1 MKNIWNKYKR
11 EFVVLIATIAMCVV
25 FTALNK
31 NFLNYS
37 NFITVLQQM
46 VLNGILAVGMMFTI
60 ITGGIDLSVG
70 CTYAITGIVV
80 ASCTVTYG
88 MNPILAIIVGILI
101 GAVLGAFNGFLINK
115 LKLQP
120 FIATLGT
127 MSLYRGIAYVVTGG
141 VPVTNVPES
150 YRNIFNGELFAG
162 VRSYIVVMVVVFVIA
177 HIILSK
183 MRSGDYLYA
192 IGGNEEAAK
201 LSGVFTIITGGIDL
215 SVGCTYAITGIV
227 VASCTVTY
235 GMNPILAIIVGILI
249 GAVLGAFNGF
259 LINKLKLQPFIATL
273 GTMSLYRG
281 IAYVVTGGVPVT
293 NVPESY
299 RNIFNGELFAG
310 VRSYIVVMVVVFVIA
325 HIILSKMRSG
335 DYLYAIGGNE
345 EAAKLSGVNVI
356 KTKYVAYIFCGICAA
371 IAGMI
376 MLASL
381 GSAEATAGQA
391 YETNAIAA
399 AAIGGTRMAGGKGTA
414 LGTFFGALML
424 AVLKVGMVV
433 INVDSFW
440 QFVVTGIIIIVAS
453 YFEFIQQ
460 DIKGFVSRHKKT
472 A

>member
-1 MKNIWNKYKR
+1 MKGIWNKYKR
-11 EFVVLIATIAMCVV
+11 EFVVLIATLAMCVV
-25 FTALNK
+25 FTVLNK

-37 NFITVLQQM
+37 NFLTVLQQM

-80 ASCTVTYG
+80 ASCTVNYG
-88 MNPILAIIVGILI
+88 MNPFLAILVGILI
-101 GAVLGAFNGFLINK
+101 GAVLGAFNGFLINQ

-141 VPVTNVPES
+141 VPVTNVPTS
-150 YRNIFNGELFAG
+150 YRDIFNGIVFGG
-162 VRSYIVVMVVVFVIA
+162 VRSYIIVMVVVFVIA
-177 HIILSK
+177 HILLSK

-192 IGGNEEAAK
+192 
-201 LSGVFTIITGGIDL
+201 V
-215 SVGCTYAITGIV
+215 
-227 VASCTVTY
+227 
-235 GMNPILAIIVGILI
+235 
-249 GAVLGAFNGF
+249 
-259 LINKLKLQPFIATL
+259 
-273 GTMSLYRG
+273 
-281 IAYVVTGGVPVT
+281 
-293 NVPESY
+293 
-299 RNIFNGELFAG
+299 
-310 VRSYIVVMVVVFVIA
+310 
-325 HIILSKMRSG
+325 
-335 DYLYAIGGNE
+335 GGNE

-356 KTKYVAYIFCGICAA
+356 KTKYIAYIFCGICAA

-381 GSAEATAGQA
+381 GSAEATAGSG

-414 LGTFFGALML
+414 LGTFIGALML

-460 DIKGFVSRHKKT
+460 DIKGFVARHKK
-472 A
+472 AAN

>member
-1 MKNIWNKYKR
+1 MKGIWNKYKR
-11 EFVVLIATIAMCVV
+11 EFVVLIATLAMCVV
-25 FTALNK
+25 FTVLNK

-37 NFITVLQQM
+37 NFLTVLQQM

-80 ASCTVTYG
+80 ASCTVNYG
-88 MNPILAIIVGILI
+88 MNPFLAILVGILI
-101 GAVLGAFNGFLINK
+101 GAVLGAFNGFLINQ

-141 VPVTNVPES
+141 VPVTNVPTS
-150 YRNIFNGELFAG
+150 YRDIFNGIVFGG
-162 VRSYIVVMVVVFVIA
+162 VRNYIIVMVVVFVIA
-177 HIILSK
+177 HILLSK

-192 IGGNEEAAK
+192 
-201 LSGVFTIITGGIDL
+201 V
-215 SVGCTYAITGIV
+215 
-227 VASCTVTY
+227 
-235 GMNPILAIIVGILI
+235 
-249 GAVLGAFNGF
+249 
-259 LINKLKLQPFIATL
+259 
-273 GTMSLYRG
+273 
-281 IAYVVTGGVPVT
+281 
-293 NVPESY
+293 
-299 RNIFNGELFAG
+299 
-310 VRSYIVVMVVVFVIA
+310 
-325 HIILSKMRSG
+325 
-335 DYLYAIGGNE
+335 GGNE

-356 KTKYVAYIFCGICAA
+356 KTKYIAYIFCGICAA

-414 LGTFFGALML
+414 LGTFIGALML

-440 QFVVTGIIIIVAS
+440 QFVVTGIIIIVDS

-460 DIKGFVSRHKKT
+460 DIKGVVARHKK
-472 A
+472 AAN

>member
-1 MKNIWNKYKR
+1 MKGIWNKYKR
-11 EFVVLIATIAMCVV
+11 EFVVLIATLAMCVV
-25 FTALNK
+25 FTVLNK

-37 NFITVLQQM
+37 NFLTVLQQM

-80 ASCTVTYG
+80 ASCTVNYG
-88 MNPILAIIVGILI
+88 MNPFLAILVGILI
-101 GAVLGAFNGFLINK
+101 GAVLGAFNGFLINQ

-141 VPVTNVPES
+141 VPVTNVPTS
-150 YRNIFNGELFAG
+150 YRDIFNGIVFGG
-162 VRSYIVVMVVVFVIA
+162 VRSYIIVMVVVFVIA
-177 HIILSK
+177 HILLSK

-192 IGGNEEAAK
+192 
-201 LSGVFTIITGGIDL
+201 V
-215 SVGCTYAITGIV
+215 
-227 VASCTVTY
+227 
-235 GMNPILAIIVGILI
+235 
-249 GAVLGAFNGF
+249 
-259 LINKLKLQPFIATL
+259 
-273 GTMSLYRG
+273 
-281 IAYVVTGGVPVT
+281 
-293 NVPESY
+293 
-299 RNIFNGELFAG
+299 
-310 VRSYIVVMVVVFVIA
+310 
-325 HIILSKMRSG
+325 
-335 DYLYAIGGNE
+335 GGNE

-356 KTKYVAYIFCGICAA
+356 KTKYIAYIFCGICAA

-414 LGTFFGALML
+414 LGTFIGALML

-460 DIKGFVSRHKKT
+460 DIKGFVARHKK
-472 A
+472 AAN

>member
-1 MKNIWNKYKR
+1 MKGIWNKYKR
-11 EFVVLIATIAMCVV
+11 EFVVLIATLAMCVV
-25 FTALNK
+25 FTVLNK

-37 NFITVLQQM
+37 NFLTVLQQM

-80 ASCTVTYG
+80 ASCTVNYG
-88 MNPILAIIVGILI
+88 MNPFLAILVGILI
-101 GAVLGAFNGFLINK
+101 GEVLGAFNGFLINQ

-141 VPVTNVPES
+141 VPVTNVPTS
-150 YRNIFNGELFAG
+150 YRDIFNGIVFGG
-162 VRSYIVVMVVVFVIA
+162 VRNYIIVMVVVFVIA
-177 HIILSK
+177 HILLSK

-192 IGGNEEAAK
+192 
-201 LSGVFTIITGGIDL
+201 V
-215 SVGCTYAITGIV
+215 
-227 VASCTVTY
+227 
-235 GMNPILAIIVGILI
+235 
-249 GAVLGAFNGF
+249 
-259 LINKLKLQPFIATL
+259 
-273 GTMSLYRG
+273 
-281 IAYVVTGGVPVT
+281 
-293 NVPESY
+293 
-299 RNIFNGELFAG
+299 
-310 VRSYIVVMVVVFVIA
+310 
-325 HIILSKMRSG
+325 
-335 DYLYAIGGNE
+335 GGNE

-356 KTKYVAYIFCGICAA
+356 KTKYIAYIFCGICAA

-414 LGTFFGALML
+414 LGTFIGALML

-460 DIKGFVSRHKKT
+460 DIKGFVARHKK
-472 A
+472 AAN

>member
-1 MKNIWNKYKR
+1 MKGIWNKYKR
-11 EFVVLIATIAMCVV
+11 EFVVLIATLAMCVV
-25 FTALNK
+25 FTVLNK

-37 NFITVLQQM
+37 NFLTVLQQM

-80 ASCTVTYG
+80 ASCTVNYG
-88 MNPILAIIVGILI
+88 MNPFLAILVGILI
-101 GAVLGAFNGFLINK
+101 GAVLGAFNGFLINQ

-141 VPVTNVPES
+141 VPVTNVPTS
-150 YRNIFNGELFAG
+150 YRDIFNGIVFGG
-162 VRSYIVVMVVVFVIA
+162 VRSYIIVMVVVFVIA
-177 HIILSK
+177 HILLSK

-192 IGGNEEAAK
+192 
-201 LSGVFTIITGGIDL
+201 V
-215 SVGCTYAITGIV
+215 
-227 VASCTVTY
+227 
-235 GMNPILAIIVGILI
+235 
-249 GAVLGAFNGF
+249 
-259 LINKLKLQPFIATL
+259 
-273 GTMSLYRG
+273 
-281 IAYVVTGGVPVT
+281 
-293 NVPESY
+293 
-299 RNIFNGELFAG
+299 
-310 VRSYIVVMVVVFVIA
+310 
-325 HIILSKMRSG
+325 
-335 DYLYAIGGNE
+335 GGNE

-356 KTKYVAYIFCGICAA
+356 KTKYIAYIFCGICAA

-414 LGTFFGALML
+414 LGTFIGALML
-424 AVLKVGMVV
+424 AVLRVGMVV

-460 DIKGFVSRHKKT
+460 DIKGFVARHKK
-472 A
+472 AAN

>member
-1 MKNIWNKYKR
+1 MKGIWNKYKR
-11 EFVVLIATIAMCVV
+11 EFVVLIATLAMCVV
-25 FTALNK
+25 FTVLNK

-37 NFITVLQQM
+37 NFLTVLQQM

-80 ASCTVTYG
+80 ASCTVNYG
-88 MNPILAIIVGILI
+88 MNPFLAILVGILI
-101 GAVLGAFNGFLINK
+101 GAVLGAFNGFLINQ

-141 VPVTNVPES
+141 VPVTNVPTS
-150 YRNIFNGELFAG
+150 YRDIFNGIVFGG
-162 VRSYIVVMVVVFVIA
+162 VRSYIIVMVVVFVIA
-177 HIILSK
+177 HILLSK

-192 IGGNEEAAK
+192 
-201 LSGVFTIITGGIDL
+201 V
-215 SVGCTYAITGIV
+215 
-227 VASCTVTY
+227 
-235 GMNPILAIIVGILI
+235 
-249 GAVLGAFNGF
+249 
-259 LINKLKLQPFIATL
+259 
-273 GTMSLYRG
+273 
-281 IAYVVTGGVPVT
+281 
-293 NVPESY
+293 
-299 RNIFNGELFAG
+299 
-310 VRSYIVVMVVVFVIA
+310 
-325 HIILSKMRSG
+325 
-335 DYLYAIGGNE
+335 GGNE

-356 KTKYVAYIFCGICAA
+356 KTKYIAYIFCGICAA

>member
-1 MKNIWNKYKR
+1 MKCIWNKYKR
-11 EFVVLIATIAMCVV
+11 EFVVLIATLAMCVV
-25 FTALNK
+25 FTVLNK

-37 NFITVLQQM
+37 NFLTVLQQM

-80 ASCTVTYG
+80 ASCTVNYG
-88 MNPILAIIVGILI
+88 MNPFLAILVGILI
-101 GAVLGAFNGFLINK
+101 GAVLGAFNGFLINQ

-141 VPVTNVPES
+141 VPVTNVPTS
-150 YRNIFNGELFAG
+150 YRDIFNGIVFGG
-162 VRSYIVVMVVVFVIA
+162 VRSYIIVMVVVFVIA
-177 HIILSK
+177 HILLSK

-192 IGGNEEAAK
+192 
-201 LSGVFTIITGGIDL
+201 V
-215 SVGCTYAITGIV
+215 
-227 VASCTVTY
+227 
-235 GMNPILAIIVGILI
+235 
-249 GAVLGAFNGF
+249 
-259 LINKLKLQPFIATL
+259 
-273 GTMSLYRG
+273 
-281 IAYVVTGGVPVT
+281 
-293 NVPESY
+293 
-299 RNIFNGELFAG
+299 
-310 VRSYIVVMVVVFVIA
+310 
-325 HIILSKMRSG
+325 
-335 DYLYAIGGNE
+335 GGNE

-356 KTKYVAYIFCGICAA
+356 KTKYIAYIFCGICAA

-414 LGTFFGALML
+414 LGPVIGALML

-433 INVDSFW
+433 LNVDSFW

-460 DIKGFVSRHKKT
+460 DIKGFVARHKK
-472 A
+472 AAN

>member
-1 MKNIWNKYKR
+1 MKGIWNKYKR
-11 EFVVLIATIAMCVV
+11 EFVVLIATLAMCVV
-25 FTALNK
+25 FTVLNK

-37 NFITVLQQM
+37 NFLTVLQQM

-70 CTYAITGIVV
+70 CTYAITGIIV
-80 ASCTVTYG
+80 ASCTVNYG
-88 MNPILAIIVGILI
+88 MNPFLAILVGILI
-101 GAVLGAFNGFLINK
+101 GAVLGAFNGFLINQ

-141 VPVTNVPES
+141 VPVTNVPTS
-150 YRNIFNGELFAG
+150 YRDIFNGIVFGG
-162 VRSYIVVMVVVFVIA
+162 VRNYIIVMVVVFVIA
-177 HIILSK
+177 HILLSK

-192 IGGNEEAAK
+192 
-201 LSGVFTIITGGIDL
+201 V
-215 SVGCTYAITGIV
+215 
-227 VASCTVTY
+227 
-235 GMNPILAIIVGILI
+235 
-249 GAVLGAFNGF
+249 
-259 LINKLKLQPFIATL
+259 
-273 GTMSLYRG
+273 
-281 IAYVVTGGVPVT
+281 
-293 NVPESY
+293 
-299 RNIFNGELFAG
+299 
-310 VRSYIVVMVVVFVIA
+310 
-325 HIILSKMRSG
+325 
-335 DYLYAIGGNE
+335 GGNE

-356 KTKYVAYIFCGICAA
+356 KTKYIAYIFCGICAA

-414 LGTFFGALML
+414 LGTFIGALML

-460 DIKGFVSRHKKT
+460 DIKGFVARHKK
-472 A
+472 AAN

>member
-11 EFVVLIATIAMCVV
+11 EFVVLIATLAMCVV
-25 FTALNK
+25 FTILNK
-31 NFLNYS
+31 NFVQYNNL
-37 NFITVLQQM
+37 ITVLQQM
-46 VLNGILAVGMMFTI
+46 VLNGVLAVGMMFTI

-80 ASCTVTYG
+80 ASCTVNYG
-88 MNPILAIIVGILI
+88 MNPFLAIVVGILI

-141 VPVTNVPES
+141 VPVTNVPDS
-150 YRNIFNGELFAG
+150 YRNIFNGEMFG
-162 VRSYIVVMVVVFVIA
+162 GIRYYIVVMIVVFVIA
-177 HIILSK
+177 HVILSK
-183 MRSGDYLYA
+183 MKSGDYLYA
-192 IGGNEEAAK
+192 
-201 LSGVFTIITGGIDL
+201 V
-215 SVGCTYAITGIV
+215 
-227 VASCTVTY
+227 
-235 GMNPILAIIVGILI
+235 
-249 GAVLGAFNGF
+249 
-259 LINKLKLQPFIATL
+259 
-273 GTMSLYRG
+273 
-281 IAYVVTGGVPVT
+281 
-293 NVPESY
+293 
-299 RNIFNGELFAG
+299 
-310 VRSYIVVMVVVFVIA
+310 
-325 HIILSKMRSG
+325 
-335 DYLYAIGGNE
+335 GGNE

-356 KTKYVAYIFCGICAA
+356 KTKYIAYIFCGICAA

-414 LGTFFGALML
+414 LGTFIGALML
-424 AVLKVGMVV
+424 SVLKVGMVV

>member
-1 MKNIWNKYKR
+1 MKGIWNKYKR
-11 EFVVLIATIAMCVV
+11 EFVVLIATLAMCVV
-25 FTALNK
+25 FTVLNK

-46 VLNGILAVGMMFTI
+46 VLNGVLAVGMMFTI

-80 ASCTVTYG
+80 ASCTVNYG
-88 MNPILAIIVGILI
+88 MNPFLAILVGILI
-101 GAVLGAFNGFLINK
+101 GAVLGAFNGFLINQ

-141 VPVTNVPES
+141 VPVTNVPTS
-150 YRNIFNGELFAG
+150 YRDIFNGIVFGG
-162 VRSYIVVMVVVFVIA
+162 VRNYIIVMVVVFVIA
-177 HIILSK
+177 HILLSK

-192 IGGNEEAAK
+192 
-201 LSGVFTIITGGIDL
+201 V
-215 SVGCTYAITGIV
+215 
-227 VASCTVTY
+227 
-235 GMNPILAIIVGILI
+235 
-249 GAVLGAFNGF
+249 
-259 LINKLKLQPFIATL
+259 
-273 GTMSLYRG
+273 
-281 IAYVVTGGVPVT
+281 
-293 NVPESY
+293 
-299 RNIFNGELFAG
+299 
-310 VRSYIVVMVVVFVIA
+310 
-325 HIILSKMRSG
+325 
-335 DYLYAIGGNE
+335 GGNE

-356 KTKYVAYIFCGICAA
+356 KTKYIAYIFCGICAA

-414 LGTFFGALML
+414 LGTFIGALML

-460 DIKGFVSRHKKT
+460 DIKGFVARHKK
-472 A
+472 AAN

>member
-1 MKNIWNKYKR
+1 MKGIWNKYKR
-11 EFVVLIATIAMCVV
+11 EFVVLIATLAMCVV
-25 FTALNK
+25 FTVLNK

-37 NFITVLQQM
+37 NFLTVLQQM

-80 ASCTVTYG
+80 ASCTVNYG
-88 MNPILAIIVGILI
+88 MNPFLAILVGILI
-101 GAVLGAFNGFLINK
+101 GAVLGAFNGFLINQ

-141 VPVTNVPES
+141 VPVTNVPTS
-150 YRNIFNGELFAG
+150 YRDIFNGIVFGG
-162 VRSYIVVMVVVFVIA
+162 VRSYIIVMVVVFVIA
-177 HIILSK
+177 HILLSK

-192 IGGNEEAAK
+192 
-201 LSGVFTIITGGIDL
+201 V
-215 SVGCTYAITGIV
+215 
-227 VASCTVTY
+227 
-235 GMNPILAIIVGILI
+235 
-249 GAVLGAFNGF
+249 
-259 LINKLKLQPFIATL
+259 
-273 GTMSLYRG
+273 
-281 IAYVVTGGVPVT
+281 
-293 NVPESY
+293 
-299 RNIFNGELFAG
+299 
-310 VRSYIVVMVVVFVIA
+310 
-325 HIILSKMRSG
+325 
-335 DYLYAIGGNE
+335 GGNE
-345 EAAKLSGVNVI
+345 EAAKLSGVNVV
-356 KTKYVAYIFCGICAA
+356 KTKYIAYIFCGVCSA

-414 LGTFFGALML
+414 LGTFIGALML

-460 DIKGFVSRHKKT
+460 DIKGFVARHKK
-472 A
+472 AAN

>member
-1 MKNIWNKYKR
+1 MKGIWNKYKR
-11 EFVVLIATIAMCVV
+11 EFVVLIATLAMCVV
-25 FTALNK
+25 FTVLNK

-37 NFITVLQQM
+37 NFLTILQQM
-46 VLNGILAVGMMFTI
+46 VLNGVLAVGMMFTI

-80 ASCTVTYG
+80 ASCTVNYG
-88 MNPILAIIVGILI
+88 MNPFLAILVGILI
-101 GAVLGAFNGFLINK
+101 GAVLGAFNGFLINQ

-141 VPVTNVPES
+141 VPVTNVPTS
-150 YRNIFNGELFAG
+150 YRDIFNGIVFGG
-162 VRSYIVVMVVVFVIA
+162 VRSYIIVMVVVFVIA
-177 HIILSK
+177 HILLSK

-192 IGGNEEAAK
+192 
-201 LSGVFTIITGGIDL
+201 V
-215 SVGCTYAITGIV
+215 
-227 VASCTVTY
+227 
-235 GMNPILAIIVGILI
+235 
-249 GAVLGAFNGF
+249 
-259 LINKLKLQPFIATL
+259 
-273 GTMSLYRG
+273 
-281 IAYVVTGGVPVT
+281 
-293 NVPESY
+293 
-299 RNIFNGELFAG
+299 
-310 VRSYIVVMVVVFVIA
+310 
-325 HIILSKMRSG
+325 
-335 DYLYAIGGNE
+335 GGNE

-356 KTKYVAYIFCGICAA
+356 KTKYIAYIFCGICAA

-414 LGTFFGALML
+414 LGTFIGALML

-460 DIKGFVSRHKKT
+460 DIKGFVARHKK
-472 A
+472 AAN

>member
-1 MKNIWNKYKR
+1 MKGIWNKYKR
-11 EFVVLIATIAMCVV
+11 EFVVLIATLAMCVV
-25 FTALNK
+25 FTVLNK

-37 NFITVLQQM
+37 NFLTVLQQM

-80 ASCTVTYG
+80 ASCTVNYG
-88 MNPILAIIVGILI
+88 MNPFLAILVGILI
-101 GAVLGAFNGFLINK
+101 GAVLGAFNGFLINQ

-141 VPVTNVPES
+141 VPVTNVPTS
-150 YRNIFNGELFAG
+150 YRDIFNGIVFGG
-162 VRSYIVVMVVVFVIA
+162 VRSYIIVMVVVFVIA
-177 HIILSK
+177 HILLSK

-192 IGGNEEAAK
+192 VGGNEEAAK
-201 LSGVFTIITGGIDL
+201 L
-215 SVGCTYAITGIV
+215 A
-227 VASCTVTY
+227 
-235 GMNPILAIIVGILI
+235 
-249 GAVLGAFNGF
+249 
-259 LINKLKLQPFIATL
+259 
-273 GTMSLYRG
+273 
-281 IAYVVTGGVPVT
+281 
-293 NVPESY
+293 
-299 RNIFNGELFAG
+299 
-310 VRSYIVVMVVVFVIA
+310 
-325 HIILSKMRSG
+325 
-335 DYLYAIGGNE
+335 
-345 EAAKLSGVNVI
+345 GVNVI
-356 KTKYVAYIFCGICAA
+356 KTKYIAYIFCGICAA

-414 LGTFFGALML
+414 LGTFIGALML

-460 DIKGFVSRHKKT
+460 DIKGFVARHKK
-472 A
+472 AAN

>member
-1 MKNIWNKYKR
+1 MKGIWNKYKR
-11 EFVVLIATIAMCVV
+11 EFVVLIATLAMCVV
-25 FTALNK
+25 FTVLNK

-37 NFITVLQQM
+37 NFLTVLQQM

-80 ASCTVTYG
+80 ASCTVNYG
-88 MNPILAIIVGILI
+88 MNPFLAILVGILI
-101 GAVLGAFNGFLINK
+101 GAVLGAFNGFLINQ

-141 VPVTNVPES
+141 VPVTNVPTS
-150 YRNIFNGELFAG
+150 YRDIFNGIVFGG
-162 VRSYIVVMVVVFVIA
+162 VRNYIIVMVVVFVIA
-177 HIILSK
+177 HILLSK

-192 IGGNEEAAK
+192 
-201 LSGVFTIITGGIDL
+201 V
-215 SVGCTYAITGIV
+215 
-227 VASCTVTY
+227 
-235 GMNPILAIIVGILI
+235 
-249 GAVLGAFNGF
+249 
-259 LINKLKLQPFIATL
+259 
-273 GTMSLYRG
+273 
-281 IAYVVTGGVPVT
+281 
-293 NVPESY
+293 
-299 RNIFNGELFAG
+299 
-310 VRSYIVVMVVVFVIA
+310 
-325 HIILSKMRSG
+325 
-335 DYLYAIGGNE
+335 GGNE

-356 KTKYVAYIFCGICAA
+356 KTKYIAYIFCGICAA

-414 LGTFFGALML
+414 LGTFIGALML

-460 DIKGFVSRHKKT
+460 DIKGFVSRHKKD
-472 A
+472 AN

>member
-1 MKNIWNKYKR
+1 MKGIWNKYKR
-11 EFVVLIATIAMCVV
+11 EFVVLIATLAMCVV
-25 FTALNK
+25 FTVLNK

-37 NFITVLQQM
+37 NFLTVLQQM

-80 ASCTVTYG
+80 ASCTVNYG
-88 MNPILAIIVGILI
+88 MNPFLAILVGILI
-101 GAVLGAFNGFLINK
+101 GAVLGAFNGFLINQ

-141 VPVTNVPES
+141 VPVTNVPTS
-150 YRNIFNGELFAG
+150 YRDIFNGIVFGG
-162 VRSYIVVMVVVFVIA
+162 VRNYIIVMVVVFVIA
-177 HIILSK
+177 HILLSK

-192 IGGNEEAAK
+192 
-201 LSGVFTIITGGIDL
+201 V
-215 SVGCTYAITGIV
+215 
-227 VASCTVTY
+227 
-235 GMNPILAIIVGILI
+235 
-249 GAVLGAFNGF
+249 
-259 LINKLKLQPFIATL
+259 
-273 GTMSLYRG
+273 
-281 IAYVVTGGVPVT
+281 
-293 NVPESY
+293 
-299 RNIFNGELFAG
+299 
-310 VRSYIVVMVVVFVIA
+310 
-325 HIILSKMRSG
+325 
-335 DYLYAIGGNE
+335 GGNE

-356 KTKYVAYIFCGICAA
+356 KTKYIAYIFCGICAA

-391 YETNAIAA
+391 YETNDIAA

-414 LGTFFGALML
+414 LGTFIGALML

-460 DIKGFVSRHKKT
+460 DIKGFVARHKK
-472 A
+472 AAN